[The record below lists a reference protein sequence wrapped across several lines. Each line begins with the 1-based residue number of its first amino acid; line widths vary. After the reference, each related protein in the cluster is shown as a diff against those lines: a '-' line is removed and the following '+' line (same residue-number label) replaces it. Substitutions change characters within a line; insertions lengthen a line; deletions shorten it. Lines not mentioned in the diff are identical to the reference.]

1 MLGDILH
8 QLRSQGHPFPID
20 MVEVG
25 ASDRSYM
32 LPSSFRCC
40 AVFEWPGC
48 LCRLSGARVR
58 PRAGLLQDWTES
70 FMIYEEARRHL
81 VSSVLVWLTALSVL
95 LVAAYI
101 AAAKARNVA
110 KYACAAPA
118 LQECSTVERCGR
130 W

>member
-1 MLGDILH
+1 
-8 QLRSQGHPFPID
+8 
-20 MVEVG
+20 
-25 ASDRSYM
+25 
-32 LPSSFRCC
+32 
-40 AVFEWPGC
+40 
-48 LCRLSGARVR
+48 
-58 PRAGLLQDWTES
+58 
-70 FMIYEEARRHL
+70 MIYEEARRHL

-118 LQECSTVERCGR
+118 LQECSTVERCGL